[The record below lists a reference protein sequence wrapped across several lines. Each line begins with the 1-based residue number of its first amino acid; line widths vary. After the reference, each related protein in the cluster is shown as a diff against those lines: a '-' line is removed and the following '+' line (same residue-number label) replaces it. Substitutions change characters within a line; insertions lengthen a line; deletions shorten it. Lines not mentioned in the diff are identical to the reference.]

1 MKKNFLF
8 LLIGFLIVQDID
20 AQSSL
25 AFENLLEEPKSKVK
39 RYTTLNGFPL
49 RVLDC
54 ITQDKDGLMW
64 FAAEDGL
71 ARFDANS
78 FKVFKN
84 DPDNPYSISH
94 NYIQWVFTDSE
105 GTVWTSSP
113 KGLNRFD
120 PKTERFIH
128 YRHDPAN
135 KNSLA
140 GDNVVFITGSPTG
153 NLWIASAGEG
163 FSYYDKKNEHFIQYT
178 SGSLPGL
185 SHSEVAHLYED
196 NEGLLWVGTLGGGL
210 NVFKTKNG
218 IVTQRVEE
226 LSQKNLLPSPHI
238 RCFSPDHQGNL
249 WIGTS
254 NGLVFF
260 NRKQKTFEVFN
271 TANSDLRG
279 NIIRALL
286 NDSKHNL
293 WIAVEDK
300 GLFRIDLKKF
310 DGQSISNLSVEHKSG
325 EEEYRIYR
333 HTIHAIYEDRDGNL
347 WLGTNGGGVQMISGI
362 PEKFTRIQRKQT
374 GEYEG
379 VYLRFWG
386 MCSDREG
393 NLWLGSDGEGIYKY
407 TPHGQLLKH
416 YYADGKEGSLTN
428 NAILCAYRDHA
439 NILWFG
445 TYAQGLFR
453 YDEATDSFINYAHDP
468 TDSSS
473 LPDNDLR
480 VIFEDSRHNI
490 WVGSNGGGLNLLN
503 KKNGTFTC
511 YPSKYTETSR
521 GSVRAIIEDKH
532 GGLWVGCH
540 GEGLQYFDSKK
551 KKLQRKLYDS
561 KDKNVLPSNIVY
573 ALHLDSKGK
582 LWIGTEGTGLAVY
595 DLERQTLQQF
605 TEKDGLGG
613 STVYALL
620 EDPQGN
626 LWMST
631 NSGLTKWDAREKKFY
646 NYDDSD
652 GLQNGKFN
660 SSSFLYD
667 KKTGVMAFAGTE
679 GVTLFRPEQIKQNT
693 LSPRVMIT
701 GFQLFNKPVGVNNSA
716 QDGFALQEAINQ
728 SKEITL
734 KHDQSVFT
742 FEYTALNYAYP
753 EKCAYAYKMEGFDKD
768 WNYVDTKRTATYT
781 NLDPGEY
788 TFRVKASND
797 DGVWNEQGASIELI
811 ITPPYW
817 QTWWFKSAIA
827 IIVIGSVYTFFQ
839 RRVNAVKRQKA
850 ELEEEVRLQTA
861 EVVSKK
867 EELEIQARNLQA
879 VNGQLQ
885 SQTDFLGLI
894 NNELKQQKEENI
906 VKREEAEKAREEAEQ
921 ARHDAERANQA
932 KSIFLATMSHEI
944 RTPMNGVL
952 GMASLLA
959 ETQLTP
965 EQQEYTDTI
974 RSSGDA
980 LLTVIND
987 ILDFSKIESGNLE
1000 LDYKGFDIRQCVEE
1014 VMDVFSTKASQKGLD
1029 LVYQIDYQIP
1039 AQIIGDS
1046 HRLRQILLNL
1056 ISNAMKFTHKGEIFV
1071 RVDLLEADNDQLEL
1085 AFYIRDTGIGIPPDK
1100 ISRLFKAFSQVDSST
1115 TRKYGGT
1122 GLGLVISQRL
1132 VELMG
1137 GTINVESHEG
1147 VGTTFSFSIKGEASQ
1162 ESIRQYVLC
1171 NTVGNEGRKVLLV
1184 DDNVTNLTI
1193 LKTQLEL
1200 WKLSPTLAISGKQA
1214 LETLAHHD
1222 GFDLIIT
1229 DMQMPD
1235 MDGVQLSQRI
1245 KVKHPRLPI
1254 VLLSSVGDE
1263 SKKKYP
1269 DLFTAVLNKPVK
1281 QQQLCRVIQAALR
1294 PGGTVVTAEVQK
1306 TKQLLSV
1313 EFAEKYPFT
1322 ILIAEDNPVNQKL
1335 AVRLLNKLG
1344 YKKIDVVQ
1352 NGVEALEKLR
1362 LQFYEIILMDVQ
1374 MPEMDGLEATRRIR
1388 ATPGGD
1394 RSIIIAMTANAM
1406 QGDREECIQAGMNDY
1421 ISKPI
1426 MIEVVINVLEKWG
1439 LEIKQKSL

>member
-1 MKKNFLF
+1 MKKYFLF
-8 LLIGFLIVQDID
+8 LLVSILAVQGLD
-20 AQSSL
+20 AQNS
-25 AFENLLEEPKSKVK
+25 AFEFKNLLEEPKSKVRK
-39 RYTTLNGFPL
+39 YTTKNGFPL
-49 RVLDC
+49 KVLDC

-71 ARFDANS
+71 ARFDGNS

-94 NYIQWVFTDSE
+94 NYIQWVFTDSD
-105 GTVWTSSP
+105 GTLWTSSP

-120 PKTERFIH
+120 SKTERFTH
-128 YRHDPAN
+128 YHHNPED
-135 KNSLA
+135 KNSLV

-153 NLWIASAGEG
+153 NLWIASAADG
-163 FSYYDKKNEHFIQYT
+163 FTYYDRSNKKFIQY
-178 SGSLPGL
+178 SHNNLPGL
-185 SHSEVAHLYED
+185 SHSEVVLLYED
-196 NEGLLWVGTLGGGL
+196 HQGLLWVGTLGGGL
-210 NVFKTKNG
+210 IVFKTKDG
-218 IVTQRVEE
+218 IVTQKIEE
-226 LSQKNLLPSPHI
+226 LSRKDLLPSPHI
-238 RCFSPDHQGNL
+238 RCFSPDHLGNL

-254 NGLVFF
+254 EGLVFF
-260 NRKQKTFEVFN
+260 NRKQQSFQVLNKN
-271 TANSDLRG
+271 NSALRG
-279 NIIRALL
+279 NIIRALGQ
-286 NDSKHNL
+286 DSRHNL

-300 GLFRIDLKKF
+300 GLHRISLHDF
-310 DGQSISNLSVEHKSG
+310 DGQSTSSLTVEHQSG

-333 HTIHAIYEDRDGNL
+333 HTIHAIYEDRDHNL
-347 WLGTNGGGVQMISGI
+347 WLGTNGDGVQMISGI
-362 PEKFTRIQRKQT
+362 SEKFTRIERKQT

-386 MCSDREG
+386 MCTDKEG
-393 NLWLGSDGEGIYKY
+393 NLWLGSDGDGIYKY
-407 TPHGQLLKH
+407 SSRGQLLRH
-416 YYADGKEGSLTN
+416 YYADGKKGSLTN
-428 NAILCAYRDHA
+428 NAILCAYRDHS
-439 NILWFG
+439 NTLWFG
-445 TYAQGLFR
+445 TYAQGLFL
-453 YDEATDSFINYAHDP
+453 YDEKTDSFFNYAHNP
-468 TDSSS
+468 ADSSS
-473 LPDNDLR
+473 LADNDLR
-480 VIFEDSRHNI
+480 VIFEDSKHNI

-503 KKNGTFTC
+503 KQTGKFTH
-511 YPSKYTETSR
+511 YASKYTETSR

-532 GGLWVGCH
+532 GGLWIGCH
-540 GEGLQYFDSKK
+540 GEGLQYLDPKK
-551 KKLQRKLYDS
+551 EKLQRYLNRPEDE
-561 KDKNVLPSNIVY
+561 NALPSNIVY
-573 ALHLDSKGK
+573 ALHLDRQGK
-582 LWIGTEGTGLAVY
+582 LWIGTEGTGLAIY
-595 DLERQTLQQF
+595 DLERQTLERF
-605 TEKDGLGG
+605 TEKEGLGG

-620 EDPQGN
+620 EDKEGN

-631 NSGLTKWDAREKKFY
+631 NSGVSKWDGREKKFY
-646 NYDDSD
+646 NYDGSD

-667 KKTGVMAFAGTE
+667 KTLGLMAFAGTE
-679 GVTLFRPEQIKQNT
+679 GVTLFRPEQIKQN
-693 LSPRVMIT
+693 LQPPKVMIT
-701 GFQLFNKPVGVNNSA
+701 GFQLFNKPVEVNASA
-716 QDGFALQEAINQ
+716 QQGLVLKQAIHE

-734 KHDQSVFT
+734 RYNQSVFT

-788 TFRVKASND
+788 IFRVKASND
-797 DGVWNEQGASIELI
+797 DGVWNEQGASIALI

-817 QTWWFKSAIA
+817 KTWWFQTMIA
-827 IIVIGSVYTFFQ
+827 CIVIGSVYTFFKG
-839 RRVNAVKRQKA
+839 RVNAVKRQKA
-850 ELEEEVRLQTA
+850 ELEEQVRQQTA
-861 EVVSKK
+861 EVVSQK
-867 EELEIQARNLQA
+867 EALEVQAQNLQA
-879 VNGQLQ
+879 LNEQLQ
-885 SQTDFLGLI
+885 AQTDFLGVV
-894 NNELKQQKEENI
+894 NDELKQQKEENI
-906 VKREEAEKAREEAEQ
+906 AKRQDAEKAREEAER
-921 ARHDAERANQA
+921 ARQDAERANQA

-959 ETQLTP
+959 ETPLTA

-1000 LDYKGFDIRQCVEE
+1000 LDYNGFDMRQCLEE

-1071 RVDLLEADNDQLEL
+1071 GVDLLESNNDQLLL
-1085 AFYIRDTGIGIPPDK
+1085 AFQIRDTGIGIAQDK

-1115 TRKYGGT
+1115 TRRYGGT

-1137 GTINVESHEG
+1137 GTITVESHEG
-1147 VGTTFSFSIKGEASQ
+1147 VGTIFSFTIKSKASQ
-1162 ESIRQYVLC
+1162 ESIRQYVHC
-1171 NTVGNEGRKVLLV
+1171 NTVGNDGKKVLLV
-1184 DDNVTNLTI
+1184 DDNATNLTI
-1193 LKTQLEL
+1193 LRTQLEL
-1200 WKLSPTLAISGKQA
+1200 WRLSPTLAISAKQA
-1214 LETLAHHD
+1214 LDILTHHE
-1222 GFDLIIT
+1222 GFDLVIT

-1245 KVKHPRLPI
+1245 KAKHPRLPI

-1269 DLFTAVLNKPVK
+1269 DLFTSVLNKPVK
-1281 QQQLCRVIQAALR
+1281 QQQLCRVIQSALR
-1294 PGGTVVTAEVQK
+1294 PNGTLLTAEVQHA
-1306 TKQLLSV
+1306 QQVLSE
-1313 EFAEKYPFT
+1313 EFAEKYPLR

-1335 AVRLLNKLG
+1335 AIRVLNKLG
-1344 YKKIDVVQ
+1344 YKEIDTAQ
-1352 NGVEALEKLR
+1352 NGVEVLER
-1362 LQFYEIILMDVQ
+1362 LAIQHYEIILMDVQ

-1388 ATPGGD
+1388 AKEDERPV
-1394 RSIIIAMTANAM
+1394 IIAMTANAM
-1406 QGDREECIQAGMNDY
+1406 QGDREECLRAGMDDY

-1426 MIEVVINVLEKWG
+1426 KLEVVVNILEKWA
-1439 LEIKQKSL
+1439 LEVKRKNQ

>member
-1 MKKNFLF
+1 MRKYI
-8 LLIGFLIVQDID
+8 LLLLVGFLVVWHIH
-20 AQSSL
+20 AQ
-25 AFENLLEEPKSKVK
+25 NLLEEPKSKVRK
-39 RYTTLNGFPL
+39 YTIQNGFPL

-71 ARFDANS
+71 ARFDGNS

-105 GTVWTSSP
+105 GIVWTSSP

-120 PKTERFIH
+120 SKTERFIH
-128 YRHDPAN
+128 YRHNPAD

-140 GDNVVFITGSPTG
+140 GDNVVFITGSPNG
-153 NLWIASAGEG
+153 NLWIACAGEG
-163 FSYYDKKNEHFIQYT
+163 FTYYDKKKNKFIQYT
-178 SGSLPGL
+178 QSSLQGL
-185 SHSEVAHLYED
+185 ANSEVVLLHED
-196 NEGLLWVGTLGGGL
+196 DQGLLWVGTLGGGL
-210 NVFKTKNG
+210 SVFETNNG
-218 IVTQRVEE
+218 ILTRKIEE
-226 LSQKNLLPSPHI
+226 LSQKSSLPSPHI
-238 RCFSPDHQGNL
+238 RCFSPDDQGNL

-260 NRKQKTFEVFN
+260 NRKEKNFQVLN
-271 TANSDLRG
+271 TSNSALRG

-286 NDSKHNL
+286 NDSKQNL

-300 GLFRIDLKKF
+300 GLYRIDLKNF
-310 DGQSISNLSVEHKSG
+310 NGQSIDNLSVERKSG
-325 EEEYRIYR
+325 ENEYMIYR

-386 MCSDREG
+386 MCTDKEG

-407 TPHGQLLKH
+407 TTRGEFLKR
-416 YYADGKEGSLTN
+416 YFADGKKGSITN
-428 NAILCAYRDHA
+428 NAILCAYRDHN

-453 YDEATDSFINYAHDP
+453 YDETTDSFTNYAHDP

-473 LPDNDLR
+473 LRDNDLR

-490 WVGSNGGGLNLLN
+490 WVGSNGGGLNLFN
-503 KKNGTFTC
+503 RKTGKFTC
-511 YPSKYTETSR
+511 YASKYTETSR
-521 GSVRAIIEDKH
+521 GSVRAIIEDKK

-540 GEGLQYFDSKK
+540 GEGLQYFDPKEK
-551 KKLQRKLYDS
+551 TLQRHLHDPN
-561 KDKNVLPSNIVY
+561 DKNILPSNIVY
-573 ALHLDSKGK
+573 ALHLDSHGK

-595 DLERQTLQQF
+595 DLEQKTLQQF

-620 EDPQGN
+620 EDPRGN
-626 LWMST
+626 LWIST
-631 NSGLTKWDAREKKFY
+631 NSGLTKWDLHDKKFY
-646 NYDDSD
+646 NYDNSD

-667 KKTGVMAFAGTE
+667 KRLDIMAFAGTE
-679 GVTLFRPEQIKQNT
+679 GVTLFHPERIKQNL
-693 LSPRVMIT
+693 LSPKVMIT
-701 GFQLFNKPVGVNNSA
+701 GLQLFNKPVIVNSPA
-716 QDGFALQEAINQ
+716 QEGFVLKQAIHE

-734 KHDQSVFT
+734 AHNQSVFT

-753 EKCAYAYKMEGFDKD
+753 EKCEYAYKMEGFDQD
-768 WNYVDTKRTATYT
+768 WNYVADKRTATYT

-788 TFRVKASND
+788 IFHVKASND
-797 DGVWNEQGASIELI
+797 DGVWNEQGASIRLI

-817 QTWWFKSAIA
+817 QTWWFRSAMA
-827 IIVIGSVYTFFQ
+827 FIVAGSVYIFFQ
-839 RRVNAVKRQKA
+839 RRVNAVKRQKV
-850 ELEEEVRLQTA
+850 ELEEQVRVQTA

-867 EELEIQARNLQA
+867 EELEIQASNLQML
-879 VNGQLQ
+879 NDQLQ
-885 SQTDFLGLI
+885 SQTDFLGLV
-894 NNELKQQKEENI
+894 NDELKQQREENI
-906 VKREEAEKAREEAEQ
+906 GKRQEAEKAREEAER
-921 ARHDAERANQA
+921 ARRDAERANQA

-959 ETQLTP
+959 ETKLTS

-1071 RVDLLEADNDQLEL
+1071 RVDLLDSKNDQLEL

-1137 GTINVESHEG
+1137 GTITVESHEG
-1147 VGTTFSFSIKGEASQ
+1147 IGTIFSFTIKGEVSQ

-1171 NTVGNEGRKVLLV
+1171 NTVGNEGKKVLLV
-1184 DDNVTNLTI
+1184 DDNATNLSI
-1193 LKTQLEL
+1193 LKTQLEV
-1200 WKLSPTLAISGKQA
+1200 WKLSPTLAISGEQA
-1214 LETLAHHD
+1214 LEILTSD
-1222 GFDLIIT
+1222 EKFDLIIT

-1235 MDGVQLSQRI
+1235 MDGTQLSQRI
-1245 KVKHPRLPI
+1245 KAKHPRLPI

-1269 DLFTAVLNKPVK
+1269 DLFMAVLNKPVK
-1281 QQQLCRVIQAALR
+1281 QQQLCRVIQSALR
-1294 PGGTVVTAEVQK
+1294 PGGTLVTADVQK
-1306 TKQLLSV
+1306 AKQLLSE
-1313 EFAEKYPFT
+1313 EFAVKYPLR

-1335 AVRLLNKLG
+1335 AIRLLNKLG

-1352 NGVEALEKLR
+1352 NGVEVLEKLKH
-1362 LQFYEIILMDVQ
+1362 QFYEVILMDVQ

-1388 ATPGGD
+1388 GASGD
-1394 RSIIIAMTANAM
+1394 QSVIIAMTANAM
-1406 QGDREECIQAGMNDY
+1406 QGDRDECIQAGMDDY

-1426 MIEVVINVLEKWG
+1426 MLEIVVNVLEKWA
-1439 LEIKQKSL
+1439 LEIKRKNA